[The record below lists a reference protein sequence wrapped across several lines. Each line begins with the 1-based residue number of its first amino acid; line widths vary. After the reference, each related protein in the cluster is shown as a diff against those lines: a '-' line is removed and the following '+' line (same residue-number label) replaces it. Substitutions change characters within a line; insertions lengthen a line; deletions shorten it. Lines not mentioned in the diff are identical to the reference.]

1 MDNYIPISPVSVS
14 GANDNNG
21 FSLQSSPFFNGLPL
35 MLQETILQSG
45 VKVENEDDLKRLVDN
60 IYNQF
65 SYAVYNAY

>member
-14 GANDNNG
+14 GANDSNS

-45 VKVENEDDLKRLVDN
+45 AKVESEDELKKLVDN
-60 IYNQF
+60 IYN
-65 SYAVYNAY
+65 